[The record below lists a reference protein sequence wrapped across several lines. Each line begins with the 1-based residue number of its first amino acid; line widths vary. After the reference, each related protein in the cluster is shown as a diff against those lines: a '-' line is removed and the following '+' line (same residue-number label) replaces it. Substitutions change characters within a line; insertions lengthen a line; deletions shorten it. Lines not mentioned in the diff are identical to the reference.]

1 MTAHLLDFLLDT
13 FIYSSVLIALVLILR
28 RPVTRHFGASYA
40 YALWALPLM
49 RFLMPPI
56 VLPASFAPA
65 VQATDIAITPAA
77 NATFDVGP
85 TVEPVIT
92 AQGWLSGWSA
102 SDAMLSLWLLGAL
115 GFLVWRWVSY
125 HQMREQLLADARPVG
140 EAGKVRLVET
150 SAVRSPVAFGVR
162 DQVVALPDLFMAHPD
177 RRARDLA
184 IAHELAHHR
193 GRDLLAN
200 IVAQPLL
207 ALHWF
212 NPLAWL
218 GWRAMRRDQEA
229 ACDARVMAGRDR
241 EDRAVYANVIAGFAK
256 GEHLALAAPMA
267 CPVLGE
273 KSIIHRL
280 RSLTM
285 DEISERRR
293 WLARGLIGAG
303 ALAIPLTASISYA
316 EARHDNAM
324 AETPEVS
331 DILSASAVPSEPV
344 PAAPSEPV
352 PAAPF
357 ESADIYGDLPPVP
370 PALPM
375 PSTRGASSSIDPQL
389 LNNIRATADKSRKIA
404 ETAQVARNSGRWTDQ
419 DEARF
424 ERQMDQMEREM
435 DAHSDRMDAEADRI
449 EAQSE
454 RMAAQ
459 AEAKADRAAAMSDKA
474 QARAE
479 SRRAMAVAHSAAA
492 NVRVNNKCSGNGQ
505 VTSTSTRNGQTVV
518 SICQSTI
525 KSAAVQGLRAARQS
539 ISSNAG
545 IPAAQRREAV
555 AEIDQQ
561 IAEMSRES

>member
-13 FIYSSVLIALVLILR
+13 FIYSGVLIALVLILR
-28 RPVTRHFGASYA
+28 RPVARHFGASYA
-40 YALWALPLM
+40 YALWSLPLL

-77 NATFDVGP
+77 SATFDTGP

-102 SDAMLSLWLLGAL
+102 SDALLSLWLLGAL

-200 IVAQPLL
+200 IIAQPLL

-229 ACDARVMAGRDR
+229 ACDARVMAGRNR
-241 EDRAVYANVIAGFAK
+241 EDRAVYAHVIAGFAK

-293 WLARGLIGAG
+293 WVARGLIGAG

-316 EARHDNAM
+316 EARHDH
-324 AETPEVS
+324 
-331 DILSASAVPSEPV
+331 ASAEI
-344 PAAPSEPV
+344 PAAPTAPEA
-352 PAAPF
+352 PAAP
-357 ESADIYGDLPPVP
+357 EMSDLGSVPEAPPAPADVDDMLSVP
-370 PALPM
+370 PAP
-375 PSTRGASSSIDPQL
+375 PAPGTYTYTYSHNIDPQVL
-389 LNNIRATADKSRKIA
+389 KDIRATAAKSRKIA
-404 ETAQVARNSGRWTDQ
+404 KAAQIARARGTWSDE

-435 DAHSDRMDAEADRI
+435 DAQSDRMDAEADRV
-449 EAQSE
+449 EAQSD

-459 AEAKADRAAAMSDKA
+459 AEAAAERAVAISEKA
-474 QARAE
+474 QAKAE
-479 SRRAMAVAHSAAA
+479 RQRAVAIAHAASA
-492 NVRVNNKCSGNGQ
+492 NVRVNTKCSGNGK
-505 VTSTSTRNGQTVV
+505 VTSTSTRNGQAVI
-518 SICQSTI
+518 SICQSAA

-539 ISSNAG
+539 ISSNGA
-545 IPAAQRREAV
+545 IPTAQRREAV